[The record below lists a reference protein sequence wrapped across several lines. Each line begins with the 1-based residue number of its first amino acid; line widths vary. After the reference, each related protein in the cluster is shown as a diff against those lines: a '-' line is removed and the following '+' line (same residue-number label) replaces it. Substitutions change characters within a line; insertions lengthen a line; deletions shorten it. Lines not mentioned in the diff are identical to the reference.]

1 VFGQLVVRFCLHN
14 HPELFVDILRNIF
27 MYAFMRTTIDI
38 PDEIFKK
45 AKITAAEQGVS
56 IKELVIRGLQKTLNE
71 QTAKPDASR
80 LPKLPVGNRKAYDLS
95 NEQIQSLLAA
105 EEAGWYG
112 SSR

>member
-1 VFGQLVVRFCLHN
+1 
-14 HPELFVDILRNIF
+14 
-27 MYAFMRTTIDI
+27 MYVYMRTSIDI

-45 AKITAAEQGVS
+45 AKITAAEQGIT

-71 QTAKPDASR
+71 QSAKPDASR
-80 LPKLPVGNRKAYDLS
+80 LPKLSKGNRKPYDLS
-95 NEQIQSLLAA
+95 NQEIQSLLAA

>member
-1 VFGQLVVRFCLHN
+1 
-14 HPELFVDILRNIF
+14 
-27 MYAFMRTTIDI
+27 MRTSIDI
-38 PDEIFKK
+38 PDDLFKK
-45 AKITAAEQGVS
+45 AKITAAQQGVS

-71 QTAKPDASR
+71 QSAKPDASR
-80 LPKLPVGNRKAYDLS
+80 LPKLPAGKRKAYDLS

>member
-1 VFGQLVVRFCLHN
+1 
-14 HPELFVDILRNIF
+14 
-27 MYAFMRTTIDI
+27 MYVYMRTSIDI

-45 AKITAAEQGVS
+45 AKITAAEQGVT

-71 QTAKPDASR
+71 LSAKPDASR
-80 LPKLPVGNRKAYDLS
+80 LPKLSSGNRKSYELS

>member
-1 VFGQLVVRFCLHN
+1 
-14 HPELFVDILRNIF
+14 
-27 MYAFMRTTIDI
+27 MYVYMRTSIDI

-45 AKITAAEQGVS
+45 AKITAAEQGVT

-71 QTAKPDASR
+71 QSAKPDASR
-80 LPKLPVGNRKAYDLS
+80 LPKLPGGSRKSYDLS